1 MPVSHLELLEND
13 LVCGKVDI
21 QLFVSENVV
30 RASFRRAIRQPTANG
45 VGVWVGVLVRVG
57 AGVGVEW
64 GWWWVWG
71 NRGFGSTAVTV
82 VTTCIRYTRGKG
94 TKAYSSMTHAAN

>member
-30 RASFRRAIRQPTANG
+30 RASFRRAICQPTTNG
-45 VGVWVGVLVRVG
+45 VGVGVGALTRVG
-57 AGVGVEW
+57 AGVAVEW
-64 GWWWVWG
+64 GYRVLG
-71 NRGFGSTAVTV
+71 GTTAV
-82 VTTCIRYTRGKG
+82 VTTRITYTRGKG
-94 TKAYSSMTHAAN
+94 TNAYISMMQAAN

>member
-30 RASFRRAIRQPTANG
+30 RASFRRAICQPTTNG
-45 VGVWVGVLVRVG
+45 VGVGVGALTRVG
-57 AGVGVEW
+57 AGVAVEW
-64 GWWWVWG
+64 GWWWGWG
-71 NRGFGSTAVTV
+71 YRVLGGTTAV
-82 VTTCIRYTRGKG
+82 VTTRITYTRGKG
-94 TKAYSSMTHAAN
+94 TNAYISMMQAAN